1 MTAIQSCFMFTSGDK
16 VYDEYNKLYNKHTKG
31 YIILGPPGIGKTYYC
46 DNIQKC
52 DIKGKKEWIDADR
65 ICGDLC
71 VKWHLNETNNIEQRL
86 NYLRA
91 EYILEQSRA
100 LGYRIICALFW
111 EDITPDAIVIPK
123 LSIHKKYMDK
133 RKNLNLNFIK
143 KIRNLLRKMGKKKK
157 VKIFET
163 INEAVKYLEKKE
175 YLKI

>member
-1 MTAIQSCFMFTSGDK
+1 MGQ
-16 VYDEYNKLYNKHTKG
+16 KG
-31 YIILGPPGIGKTYYC
+31 TLKNWIDC
-46 DNIQKC
+46 DNLCSEFNVKC
-52 DIKGKKEWIDADR
+52 
-65 ICGDLC
+65 
-71 VKWHLNETNNIEQRL
+71 HLNEQNVIDQRL

-133 RKNLNLNFIK
+133 RKNIDLDFIK
-143 KIRNLLRKMGKKKK
+143 EIRNLLRKMGNKKK

-163 INEAVKYLEKKE
+163 INEAVKYLEKKK

>member
-16 VYDEYNKLYNKHTKG
+16 VYDKYNKLYNKHIKG

-100 LGYRIICALFW
+100 LGYRIIGSLFW
-111 EDITPDAIVIPK
+111 NNIIPDAIVIPD
-123 LSIHKKYMDK
+123 LLLHKEYISK
-133 RKNLNLNFIK
+133 RPDLNLQVVI
-143 KIRNLLRKMGKKKK
+143 KIRNLLQIIAIKQN
-157 VKIFET
+157 VKIFKNCVDA
-163 INEAVKYLEKKE
+163 IKYLSKH
-175 YLKI
+175 

>member
-1 MTAIQSCFMFTSGDK
+1 MNKIQSKFFFSDGTK
-16 VYDEYNKLYNKHTKG
+16 RYNKINKLYKTHKKG
-31 YIILGPPGIGKTYYC
+31 YLILGPPGIGKTYFVKR
-46 DNIQKC
+46 QKGTL
-52 DIKGKKEWIDADR
+52 KNWIDGD
-65 ICGDLC
+65 DLC
-71 VKWHLNETNNIEQRL
+71 GEFNVKWHLNEQNIVDQRL

-133 RKNLNLNFIK
+133 RKNLNLKFIK
-143 KIRNLLRKMGKKKK
+143 EIRNLLRKMGKKKK